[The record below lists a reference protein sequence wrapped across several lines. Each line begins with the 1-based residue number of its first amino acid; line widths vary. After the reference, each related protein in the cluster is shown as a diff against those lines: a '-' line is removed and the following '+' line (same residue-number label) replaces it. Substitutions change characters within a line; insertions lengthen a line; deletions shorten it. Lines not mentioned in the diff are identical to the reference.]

1 MADGS
6 LHLGEISEALVPAA
20 AMYVPGFF
28 EAGGR
33 LPDPDDFDDAGL
45 GALWQA
51 ILDTQKRKLNITR
64 INLQRELREA
74 GYDDTKAFKAIA
86 NLPDPA
92 YVKLDE
98 AMAACEEM
106 LSRRLRRQAQRVCKE
121 ALNDLNTVHNVQE
134 LIERT
139 ERAMSDLAAQSDEA
153 DAWVKVSDAKEGRTE
168 RLPTGVD
175 DLDKVNHGLPIGELT
190 IGAGRTGMGK
200 SAFAATIMLNV
211 ALQGVGV
218 AAFSLEMQTQQLINR
233 MSAAE
238 AYNGGR
244 LSSGRSPNPQYDD
257 YERGVMGQEEL
268 SRFFAAREAVKRMPM
283 RIDDRRGRTLN
294 QVRLGARRAKMLF
307 EREGVEMKLLVVDH
321 LGKIRPD
328 KHTGNRH
335 LDLGDITEGLAEI
348 ASELQVSVF
357 ALAQLSRGV
366 ESRDDK
372 RPMLHDLR
380 ESGRIEEDA
389 HTIWLFYRPAYYDE
403 RAKDRGDE
411 PEADEQKRI
420 GRERWSFEVD
430 FAKNRGGRIQRVP
443 LFCDI
448 GCNAFLSKDDKRVPL
463 LATGG
468 ALP

>member
-1 MADGS
+1 MADGE
-6 LHLGEISEALVPAA
+6 LHLGKISEAVIPAA
-20 AMYVPGFF
+20 ALTLKGFF
-28 EAGGR
+28 EAAGR
-33 LPDPDDFDDAGL
+33 LPEPEDFDNTDL
-45 GALWQA
+45 GALWEA
-51 ILDTQKRKLNITR
+51 ILATQRRKLNLTK
-64 INLQRELREA
+64 INVQRELREA
-74 GYDDTKAFKAIA
+74 GWNDAQAFAA
-86 NLPDPA
+86 LGGLQSS
-92 YVKLDE
+92 YVTLEE
-98 AMAACEEM
+98 ALAAAEEM
-106 LSRRLRRQAQRVCKE
+106 LSRRLRRQAERVCKE
-121 ALNDLNTVHNVQE
+121 ALNDLKTVHNVQE

-139 ERAMSDLAAQSDEA
+139 ERSMSDLAAQSDEA
-153 DAWVKVSDAKEGRTE
+153 DAWVKVGDAKEGRTE
-168 RLPTGVD
+168 RLPTGID

-200 SAFAATIMLNV
+200 SAFAASIMLNV
-211 ALQGVGV
+211 ANQGHGV
-218 AAFSLEMQTQQLINR
+218 AAFSLEMQIQALVNR

-238 AYNGGR
+238 AYAGGR

-257 YERGVMGQEEL
+257 YERGVMGQDEL
-268 SRFFAAREAVKRMPM
+268 SRFFAAREAVKRLPM

-294 QVRLGARRAKMLF
+294 QVRLGARRARMLF
-307 EREGVEMKLLVVDH
+307 EREGVEMKLLVVDQI
-321 LGKIRPD
+321 GKIRPD
-328 KHTGNRH
+328 KGSGNRH

-411 PEADEQKRI
+411 PEPDEQRRI
-420 GRERWSFEVD
+420 SRERFAFEVD
-430 FAKNRGGRIQRVP
+430 LAKNRGGRIQRVP

-448 GCNAFLSKDDKRVPL
+448 GCNAFLSKGDARVPL
-463 LATGG
+463 NALGG
-468 ALP
+468 TLP

>member
-6 LHLGEISEALVPAA
+6 LHLGDISEAIVPAA
-20 AMYVPGFF
+20 AMFVSGFF

-33 LPDPDDFDDAGL
+33 LPDPEDFDDADL

-74 GYDDTKAFKAIA
+74 GWDDAKAFAA
-86 NLPDPA
+86 LARTDA
-92 YVKLDE
+92 SYVKLDE
-98 AMAACEEM
+98 ALAACEEM
-106 LSRRLRRQAQRVCKE
+106 LSRRLRRQAARVCKE
-121 ALNDLNTVHNVQE
+121 LLNDLKTVHNVQE
-134 LIERT
+134 TVERA

-233 MSAAE
+233 MSAAQ
-238 AYNGGR
+238 AYDGGR

-257 YERGVMGQEEL
+257 YERSVMGQDEL
-268 SRFFAAREAVKRMPM
+268 SRFFAAREAVKHLPM

-411 PEADEQKRI
+411 PDGDEQRRI